1 MDSVI
6 SYHKR
11 PQECAAYRR
20 TYSDQNRIRI
30 KTGLESQKIMIQRPI
45 QWDTERNIQE
55 DMEKETP
62 K

>member
-1 MDSVI
+1 MI

-20 TYSDQNRIRI
+20 TYSDQNRII
-30 KTGLESQKIMIQRPI
+30 TKTGLESQKIMIQRPI

-55 DMEKETP
+55 DMEK
-62 K
+62 